1 MTINLLYPLALALAL
16 MTMLFLW
23 TLPNGP
29 PNVICIVLTVV
40 LFGVGSL
47 LVYSGVSIW
56 WALGTFVAACAMF
69 AVGVWRADA
78 KKSIESRWALFGLSS
93 IPAWAVV
100 SSITGLVRLLS

>member
-1 MTINLLYPLALALAL
+1 MTINLLYPLALAL
-16 MTMLFLW
+16 MSMLFLW

-29 PNVICIVLTVV
+29 PNVIFIMLTVV

-56 WALGTFVAACAMF
+56 WALGTFIAACAIL

-78 KKSIESRWALFGLSS
+78 EKSIKSRWALLGLSS
-93 IPAWAVV
+93 IPAWAIAG
-100 SSITGLVRLLS
+100 SITGLIRLLS